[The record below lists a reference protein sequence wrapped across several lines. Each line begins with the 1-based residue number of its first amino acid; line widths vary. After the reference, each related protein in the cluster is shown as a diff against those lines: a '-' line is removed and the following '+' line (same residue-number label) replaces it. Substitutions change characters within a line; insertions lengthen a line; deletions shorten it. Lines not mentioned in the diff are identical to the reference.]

1 MDYKKALLKNLK
13 DVKPN
18 SLTGETGGE
27 TGGEKDRINSSLS
40 MAVTYNFLRICDK
53 YAITLDD
60 ICEDID
66 NACNRCKRPIEDS
79 LKE

>member
-1 MDYKKALLKNLK
+1 MDYKKALLK
-13 DVKPN
+13 DVKDMKPEPI
-18 SLTGETGGE
+18 TGVTGIC
-27 TGGEKDRINSSLS
+27 EKDRMNSSLS

-53 YAITLDD
+53 YDITIDD

-66 NACNRCKRPIEDS
+66 NTCGRSKRPIEDS